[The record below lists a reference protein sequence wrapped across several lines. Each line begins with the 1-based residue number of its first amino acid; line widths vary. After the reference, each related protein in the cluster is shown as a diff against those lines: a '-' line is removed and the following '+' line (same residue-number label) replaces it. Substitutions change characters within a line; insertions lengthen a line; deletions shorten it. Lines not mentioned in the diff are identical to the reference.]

1 MPVST
6 AVHISHC
13 IQYIVS
19 QNPSSIL
26 DVGLGFGMWG
36 FLCRTY
42 LDVFPGRVQPEAW
55 QVRIDGIEFW
65 APYIQAHQRCLYDK
79 IIIGDVRELAAQ
91 IDQYDLIIAGDVIEH
106 LEKDDGEIVLDALY
120 GKARQALLINLP
132 LGPGWDH
139 PEQHGNPQE
148 LHRSVWEVE
157 DLEAYPS
164 MTQIFRLPTADYG
177 VFWCPKDCPR
187 ESRFVGLFSMA
198 VKRQEQGNVRMARL
212 YAERANALEPC
223 HAPCA
228 MLYAD
233 TLVQQDERRAAVA
246 VFERLTQANPG
257 FDEGH
262 VLLARQL
269 KALGRGA
276 EAALLLQR
284 LLVKEDLAQDLR
296 RQAEELLSAW

>member
-13 IQYIVS
+13 LRYIVS
-19 QNPSSIL
+19 QDPSSVL

-42 LDVFPGRVQPEAW
+42 LDVFAGRVQPEAW

-65 APYIQAHQRCLYDK
+65 APYIQAHQRCLYDE
-79 IIIGDVRELAAQ
+79 IIMGDVRELAAE
-91 IDQYDLIIAGDVIEH
+91 IEEYDLIIAGDVIEH

-157 DLEAYPS
+157 DLAAYPA
-164 MTQIFRLPTADYG
+164 MTQTFRFPTADYG

-187 ESRFVGLFSMA
+187 GSRFAGLLSMA

-212 YAERANALEPC
+212 YAGRANALDPA
-223 HAPCA
+223 HAACA
-228 MLYAD
+228 LLYAD
-233 TLVQQDERRAAVA
+233 TLVQLDEREAAVA
-246 VFERLTQANPG
+246 VLEGLTQANPD

-262 VLLARQL
+262 VLLAQLL
-269 KALGRGA
+269 KALGRSTD
-276 EAALLLQR
+276 AALSLQR

-296 RQAEELLSAW
+296 RQAEELLSAC